1 MIWEGGD
8 PWCSLRCMGLQ
19 PCRTSTTS
27 ASTTTTDLDVPGSI
41 PPRLLTRHLVK
52 VKVKL
57 GLGSG
62 LETGLGKGRVRV
74 GVSWVCFARHR
85 QQRTS
90 VVREVC
96 NLI

>member
-1 MIWEGGD
+1 MV
-8 PWCSLRCMGLQ
+8 Q
-19 PCRTSTTS
+19 PALHGVAALPSPLPLVP
-27 ASTTTTDLDVPGSI
+27 STTTTDLDVPGSI
-41 PPRLLTRHLVK
+41 PPRLFTRHLVK